1 MILNLYSYSRGY
13 NDLMVMSMI
22 ALMIAVIP
30 IAIEV
35 ADVSD
40 AAITIA
46 LFSPYSQEKVKITTL
61 LSDYHHAP

>member
-1 MILNLYSYSRGY
+1 
-13 NDLMVMSMI
+13 MVMSMI

-35 ADVSD
+35 ADVSSDAAD
-40 AAITIA
+40 AAIMIA
-46 LFSPYSQEKVKITTL
+46 LFSPYSQEKVKITTP

>member
-1 MILNLYSYSRGY
+1 
-13 NDLMVMSMI
+13 MVMSMI

-35 ADVSD
+35 ADISSDDDAD
-40 AAITIA
+40 AAIMIA